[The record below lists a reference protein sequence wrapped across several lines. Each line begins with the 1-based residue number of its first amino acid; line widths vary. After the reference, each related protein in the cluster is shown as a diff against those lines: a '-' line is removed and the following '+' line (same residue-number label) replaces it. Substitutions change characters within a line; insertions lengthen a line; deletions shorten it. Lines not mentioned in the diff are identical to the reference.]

1 MGSAEVEV
9 MAGKDVTAEVI
20 CTLANVLVT
29 VEFDEL
35 FKKSFN
41 LRPLLWLI
49 RQTKLEPALPLS

>member
-1 MGSAEVEV
+1 

>member
-35 FKKSFN
+35 FKKSFKSAT
-41 LRPLLWLI
+41 I
-49 RQTKLEPALPLS
+49 VVADSADQTGTRLTFE

>member
-1 MGSAEVEV
+1 MASMVKLPSLIKPYYVGSAEVEV

-35 FKKSFN
+35 FKKS
-41 LRPLLWLI
+41 L
-49 RQTKLEPALPLS
+49 